1 MRDAGMSLPANSVL
15 TNNLANRPNKKK
27 KGLTDWRRR
36 EGGRE
41 VELAPV
47 IGLYYILTVDVYIIN
62 PPALKLSCRYSTPFT
77 PGQFFPDNR

>member
-1 MRDAGMSLPANSVL
+1 MSLPANSVL
-15 TNNLANRPNKKK
+15 TNNLANRLNKKK

-47 IGLYYILTVDVYIIN
+47 VGLSKTKTYRFWV
-62 PPALKLSCRYSTPFT
+62 LS
-77 PGQFFPDNR
+77 